1 MRFAGYTP
9 GMPGNPLVMLL
20 AWLVRHLVAFSL
32 LGFAI
37 AGLFVFG
44 VVDMRWDD
52 LFVREGL
59 SPTQAD
65 RRSLPREQNPRGE
78 ADAGRSD
85 GLAQSV
91 SRQPELIGGSLPVY
105 ARPRVAGEGPAD
117 SFRPINRTD
126 AALRSTLSRQDYLQ
140 QARRAFWNGEFESA
154 EIAYMALIG
163 EYPADADAFGE
174 LGNLYKSM
182 GRSAEALDAYYAA
195 GLRLKAA
202 GDADRLQQVIDILR
216 KASDDRA
223 ADLLR

>member
-1 MRFAGYTP
+1 
-9 GMPGNPLVMLL
+9 MPGNHLVMLL
-20 AWLVRHLVAFSL
+20 AWPARHLVALSL

-37 AGLFVFG
+37 AGLFVFD

-52 LFVREGL
+52 LFGSEAQR
-59 SPTQAD
+59 PTHAD
-65 RRSLPREQNPRGE
+65 RMSLPRKQNFSGN

-85 GLAQSV
+85 GLAQFV
-91 SRQPELIGGSLPVY
+91 PRQPKLIGGSLPTY
-105 ARPRVAGEGPAD
+105 ARPRGAGEGLAEG
-117 SFRPINRTD
+117 FRPTNPTN
-126 AALRSTLSRQDYLQ
+126 AALPSPLSRQDYLQ

-174 LGNLYKSM
+174 LGNLYKAM
-182 GRSAEALDAYYAA
+182 DRPAEALDAYYAA

-202 GDADRLQQVIDILR
+202 GDPGRLQQVIDILR
-216 KASDDRA
+216 EEKDDRV

>member
-1 MRFAGYTP
+1 
-9 GMPGNPLVMLL
+9 MPGNPLIMLL
-20 AWLVRHLVAFSL
+20 AWLVRHLVALSL

-44 VVDMRWDD
+44 VVDMRSGD
-52 LFVREGL
+52 LFFSEGQ
-59 SPTQAD
+59 PPIQAD
-65 RRSLPREQNPRGE
+65 RSALPRKESATGT

-85 GLAQSV
+85 SVTQSV
-91 SRQPELIGGSLPVY
+91 PQQAKLIGGSLPVY
-105 ARPRVAGEGPAD
+105 ARPRGAGEGPAEG
-117 SFRPINRTD
+117 FRPINRTD
-126 AALRSTLSRQDYLQ
+126 AAPPSPLLRQDYLQ

-174 LGNLYKSM
+174 LGNLYTSM

-195 GLRLKAA
+195 GLRIKAA
-202 GDADRLQQVIDILR
+202 GDADRLQQVVDILR
-216 KASDDRA
+216 KENDDRV